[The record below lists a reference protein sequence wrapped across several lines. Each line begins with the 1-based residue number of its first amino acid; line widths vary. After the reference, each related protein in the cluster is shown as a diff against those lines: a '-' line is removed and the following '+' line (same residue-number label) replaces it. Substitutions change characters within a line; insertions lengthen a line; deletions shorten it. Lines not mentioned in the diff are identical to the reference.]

1 MPELPEVETVRR
13 GLAPFM
19 EGRRIRQLIQR
30 RPDLRFPLPERFA
43 ERLAGRRIER
53 LDRRA
58 KYILMHLEGGE
69 ILLVHLGM
77 SGRFTIHAE
86 GAPRP
91 GRFHHKGA
99 ESDTGHGPH
108 DHVVFDMEDGTR
120 IVYCDHRR
128 FGFMK
133 LIEGGDPEASPHLAV
148 LGPEPLGNAF
158 SSAALSAQL
167 RGKRTPIKSAL
178 LDQAVVA
185 GLGNIYV
192 CEALHQAGISPTRQ
206 AMSVSAARVDRLA
219 VAIREV
225 LERAI
230 EAGGST
236 LRDYAKADG
245 ELGYFQHS
253 FKVYD
258 REGKACSKQGC
269 GGTVK
274 RIVQAGRSTFYCPRC
289 QK

>member
-13 GLAPFM
+13 GLVPVM
-19 EGRRIRQLIQR
+19 EGRRIKRLIQR
-30 RPDLRFPLPERFA
+30 RPDLRFPLPERF
-43 ERLAGRRIER
+43 EQRLAGRRIER
-53 LDRRA
+53 LERRA
-58 KYILMHLEGGE
+58 KYILVHLDGNE
-69 ILLVHLGM
+69 ILLMHLGM
-77 SGRFTIHAE
+77 SGRFTIHAAGME
-86 GAPRP
+86 RP
-91 GRFHHKGA
+91 GGFHHKGA
-99 ESDTGHGPH
+99 AFETGQGPH
-108 DHVVFDMEDGTR
+108 DHVVFEMEDGTR

-133 LIEGGDPEASPHLAV
+133 LIGGDLETSPHLSA
-148 LGPEPLGNAF
+148 LGPEPLGNEF
-158 SSAALSAQL
+158 SPASLAARLK
-167 RGKRTPIKSAL
+167 GKRTPIKSAL

-192 CEALHQAGISPTRQ
+192 CEALHQAGISPVRQ
-206 AMSVSAARVDRLA
+206 AASVSALRSARLVI
-219 VAIREV
+219 AIREV

-230 EAGGST
+230 RAGGST
-236 LRDYAKADG
+236 LRDYAQADG

-253 FKVYD
+253 FAVYD
-258 REGKACSKQGC
+258 REDNACSKPGC